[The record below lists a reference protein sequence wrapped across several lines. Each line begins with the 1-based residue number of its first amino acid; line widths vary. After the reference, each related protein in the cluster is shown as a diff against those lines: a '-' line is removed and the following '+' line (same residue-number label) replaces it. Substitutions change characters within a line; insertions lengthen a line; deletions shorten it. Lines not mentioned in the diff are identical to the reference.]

1 MVASAI
7 SPSEPVIAPRRS
19 PARTIRR
26 TVAVFVVAFVII
38 QFGLPQIN
46 GTRRAIEDISNV
58 NPFLLIL
65 GLALE
70 AAALVAYAA
79 LTRTALPQRS
89 VRLTRLF
96 RIQLATKALGNV
108 VPGGSAAGSA
118 LGYRLL
124 TASGVKGSDA
134 GFALATAGLGS
145 AVVLNLLLWV
155 TMLVSIPLA
164 GWNPIYVTVAMGGVF
179 ILLAMAGLMV
189 ALIKGQGAAERV
201 VRWAARR
208 ARFIEADRVMELLQR
223 LAKRLVDLI
232 SDRELLVRVLL
243 WSLANWLLDAAAL
256 WVFLRAFGGSV
267 RPDSLIVAF
276 GVANVAAALP
286 IMPGGLLI
294 VEGLLATMLA
304 FFGVERAVWS
314 LGIPAYRVAQ
324 YWLPIPLGAIA
335 YLSLR
340 VGPLRLEKRLPGFRH
355 EMESYGQSGESV
367 YDWAERYG
375 NRRQAPDP
383 SNRDPEG
390 NSATSDP
397 VLSDPASSDPGLR
410 EPGPP

>member
-1 MVASAI
+1 VVASAI
-7 SPSEPVIAPRRS
+7 SPTEPVVAPRRRT
-19 PARTIRR
+19 AKTIRR
-26 TVAVFVVAFVII
+26 TVAVFVVLFIII

-46 GTRRAIEDISNV
+46 GTRRAVDDLSSV

-70 AAALVAYAA
+70 AAALVAYAQ
-79 LTRTALPQRS
+79 LTRTALPQRTI
-89 VRLTRLF
+89 RLTRLF

-155 TMLVSIPLA
+155 TMLISIPLA

-201 VRWAARR
+201 VRWAGRHF
-208 ARFIEADRVMELLQR
+208 RFIKAERVMELLQR

-340 VGPLRLEKRLPGFRH
+340 VGPFRLEKRLPGFRE
-355 EMESYGQSGESV
+355 EMESYGQSSESV
-367 YDWAERYG
+367 YDWAERFG
-375 NRRQAPDP
+375 HRSR
-383 SNRDPEG
+383 SEHH
-390 NSATSDP
+390 
-397 VLSDPASSDPGLR
+397 PGDVVNDAV
-410 EPGPP
+410 EPPPR